1 MDDIRES
8 LIMSLHSLSI
18 SPTVQISTV
27 LLRTSFEFLE
37 QQHKTPVHIIASSW
51 TKQGKEEREISV
63 LSVFDRLPAPRREM
77 TSNSQQL
84 PPTSQPLSRVG
95 GH

>member
-8 LIMSLHSLSI
+8 LIMSLPSLSI

-27 LLRTSFEFLE
+27 LLRTTFEFLE

-51 TKQGKEEREISV
+51 TTQGKEEQEKS
-63 LSVFDRLPAPRREM
+63 LCSVFLTGCLLPEEK
-77 TSNSQQL
+77 
-84 PPTSQPLSRVG
+84 
-95 GH
+95 